1 MIFATIIDSNVD
13 LHLQKA
19 MDDSGESNFLLDGF
33 PRNDENLTGWNAS
46 SLAEK
51 VLQIEIWEGVSI
63 AAPEKQ
69 NFKKSFPNLT

>member
-1 MIFATIIDSNVD
+1 
-13 LHLQKA
+13 

-51 VLQIEIWEGVSI
+51 VLQFEIWEGVSI
-63 AAPEKQ
+63 AATEKQ
-69 NFKKSFPNLT
+69 NLKKSFPNLT

>member
-1 MIFATIIDSNVD
+1 MYHYILDWFDFFTIIDSNVD

-51 VLQIEIWEGVSI
+51 VLQIEI
-63 AAPEKQ
+63 
-69 NFKKSFPNLT
+69 LT

>member
-1 MIFATIIDSNVD
+1 LIFATIIDSNVD

-51 VLQIEIWEGVSI
+51 VLQIEI
-63 AAPEKQ
+63 
-69 NFKKSFPNLT
+69 